1 MSSLEVA
8 LEEFS
13 VLFLCFCMVMFL
25 LQVRIIII
33 IIIITIIHMEIPGSW
48 MEKVSSYSRITEFI
62 VVYHIV

>member
-13 VLFLCFCMVMFL
+13 VLFLYFCMVMFL

-33 IIIITIIHMEIPGSW
+33 IITTIIHMEIPGSW

>member
-1 MSSLEVA
+1 MYGDVIIASKNNINSII
-8 LEEFS
+8 
-13 VLFLCFCMVMFL
+13 
-25 LQVRIIII
+25 IIII

>member
-1 MSSLEVA
+1 MYGDVIIASKNNINSIII
-8 LEEFS
+8 
-13 VLFLCFCMVMFL
+13 
-25 LQVRIIII
+25 IIII